1 MNLQKDSNLNHSD
14 ESFTE
19 LTESDSFTELQVI
32 IKVMPVSK
40 QSNFCVFKACEPL
53 IRLSYWLLVHM
64 MTCSLFLDNI
74 LIKKVI

>member
-32 IKVMPVSK
+32 ITLKWC
-40 QSNFCVFKACEPL
+40 QSQNKAIFVYL
-53 IRLSYWLLVHM
+53 KLVN
-64 MTCSLFLDNI
+64 L
-74 LIKKVI
+74 